1 MSATAAIPAPIATAA
16 ATKTTVMIVEDTPFW
31 QKQIEQALQAAG
43 FATVLANN
51 GKEGL
56 ALLEK
61 HKPRVVVSDI
71 EMPEMTG
78 LEFLNAVRAKPE
90 YQKLPIIMLTTSA
103 AKDRILE
110 ATRLKAGEYMLKG
123 SFNADQLA
131 DRVKKWLN
139 PPTRAAAPAAN
150 PAAPNKPVASAF
162 PRLLQRN
169 EVVAAVIKLA
179 TTGKTLA
186 NVVTQAAELCKTSK
200 NNPAVFLDIVKHDPI
215 FAMRVMQQANAS
227 KRVGTL
233 DEAVKALGADAI
245 NAIAQS
251 LTPQPATSKGAL
263 AACRHSIAVASV
275 MHKIVP
281 RSFEMSLGV
290 TYLIGLLHDLPE
302 ILLRQAFPAQYEAAT
317 DFADQANRSLRQIMP
332 DVFSVSMAELAN
344 ELVTLLKL
352 PPQIATPL
360 REYAAAT
367 GTVGPEAGR
376 SGPMVDRLAL
386 ALRYAEYYANAL
398 QLPLTPYS
406 TMIAPLTL
414 TDCRM
419 AYIAAD
425 AINGSEIRTNAMEI
439 TKKLAGDAA
448 DQSTVTTARPKI
460 WYARHN
466 TFAAL
471 DPVEEALK
479 LLADVQTYSE
489 PPSKR
494 EHFDH
499 LTAVVVTAPAIDT
512 FGTLWYLPDRMAA
525 EAGGNRPKVL
535 CITPPPGADSKRP
548 ANDKS
553 STLCYPF
560 SFAALEASF
569 KPTK

>member
-1 MSATAAIPAPIATAA
+1 MSATATIPAPNAPAT

-51 GKEGL
+51 GKEAL
-56 ALLEK
+56 VLLEK

-90 YQKLPIIMLTTSA
+90 YLKLPIIMLTTSA
-103 AKDRILE
+103 AKERILE

-123 SFNADQLA
+123 SFNGDQLA
-131 DRVKKWLN
+131 DRVKKWLT
-139 PPTRAAAPAAN
+139 PPTKAAATAN
-150 PAAPNKPVASAF
+150 PAAPKAVASAF

-169 EVVAAVIKLA
+169 EVVAAVTKLA
-179 TTGKTLA
+179 ATGKTLA
-186 NVVTQAAELCKTSK
+186 NVVASATELCKTSK
-200 NNPAVFLDIVKHDPI
+200 NNPAALLDIVKHDPI

-233 DEAVKALGADAI
+233 DEAVKVLGADAI
-245 NAIAQS
+245 SVIAQS
-251 LTPQPATSKGAL
+251 LTPQPATSRGAL
-263 AACRHSIAVASV
+263 AACQHSIAVASV

-332 DVFSVSMAELAN
+332 DVFSVSMAEIAGELA
-344 ELVTLLKL
+344 TLLKL
-352 PPQIATPL
+352 PPLIATPL

-367 GTVGPEAGR
+367 GAIGSEAGR
-376 SGPMVDRLAL
+376 PGPMVDRLAL

-406 TMIAPLTL
+406 ASIAPLTL
-414 TDCRM
+414 TDCRT
-419 AYIAAD
+419 AYIATD
-425 AINGSEIRTNAMEI
+425 AINGSEIRSHTLEI
-439 TKKLAGDAA
+439 TKQLHGDAA
-448 DQSTVTTARPKI
+448 NQPATSEAKPKI

-466 TFAAL
+466 SFAPL

-479 LLADVQTYSE
+479 LLADVVVYSE

-494 EHFDH
+494 EHFDN
-499 LTAVVVTAPAIDT
+499 LNGVIVCAPSIDT
-512 FGTLWYLPDRMAA
+512 FGLLWCLPDRMPQASA
-525 EAGGNRPKVL
+525 TNRLNVL
-535 CITPPPGADSKRP
+535 HVLPSSNADSKR
-548 ANDKS
+548 AAAENIN
-553 STLCYPF
+553 TLCYPF
-560 SFAALEASF
+560 SQATLEATF
-569 KPTK
+569 KLFR